1 MQTIEFDSAMKAIF
15 KQALTETLHEQRELL
30 HDVFAEVME
39 EIALAQAIAEG
50 SQSEP
55 VSRGAI
61 FELLDSGQ

>member
-1 MQTIEFDSAMKAIF
+1 MQTIEFESAMKTIF

-30 HDVFAEVME
+30 HNVFAEVME
-39 EIALAQAIAEG
+39 EIALAQAITEG

-61 FELLDSGQ
+61 FELLDSDQ